1 MPSLIALRVV
11 FILKSLVIVT
21 FWVIVTNTMTLI
33 AAFMVRSET
42 IVEARGS
49 GIITRSPIVKQKF

>member
-1 MPSLIALRVV
+1 
-11 FILKSLVIVT
+11 
-21 FWVIVTNTMTLI
+21 MTLI
-33 AAFMVRSET
+33 AAFMVRLET